1 MTKYIKKSI
10 ISLTSV
16 ACLFGAVSCKKILD
30 LQPHNTTFTSAYFTN
45 GEDAN
50 TAIAGAYALL
60 RSTLLNNYSYF
71 VFGDVPAGEFTIN
84 TDKDDAN
91 YNVSNGQF
99 TGLNVGPGIWNWQSN
114 YQLIQQINLIINK
127 VPGID
132 ISKFTNH
139 DDKLQITGE
148 AYFLRAYIYFYMS
161 RVWGDVPL
169 KLTPDLDVSSSVNIP
184 RSPAATVLNQCLSDL
199 KIAEADLKY
208 GYTDVSQTAVR
219 ANKGSA
225 MALQAHIKEWM
236 GDYAGCDT
244 ATNAVITQGGYFLVD
259 SANYSKIFIGKSI
272 EGIFEININYSQ
284 NEGAEATPQKG
295 GYVPTLTAPYI
306 AKKTYLEWALNTV
319 YFKNIYVDTNDIRVN
334 KFFYQPQSN
343 AGQTIKYSNITYADG
358 SAQNDPRLSNNLI
371 IFRLADIILLRA
383 EALEHL
389 GRDPEAITLL
399 NQIRTRANT
408 SPYPTKADPDLATSI
423 LEERLREL
431 FYEGQSYY
439 DLVRTKKL
447 TTYNENFPASQ
458 FGTGSPKDGWL
469 WPIDPNMFKDDFTL
483 TQTPYWQGKL

>member
-1 MTKYIKKSI
+1 MTTYFKKSI
-10 ISLTSV
+10 IGLSLI
-16 ACLFGAVSCKKILD
+16 AGLCGAVSCKKILD
-30 LQPHNTTFTSAYFTN
+30 LQPHNSTFTSAYFTN

-60 RSTLLNNYSYF
+60 RSTLLNNYSF
-71 VFGDVPAGEFTIN
+71 HVFGDVPAGEFSIN
-84 TDKDDAN
+84 SGYDDAN
-91 YNVSNGQF
+91 YNISNGQF

-132 ISKFTNH
+132 INKFTNQ
-139 DDKLQITGE
+139 DDKQQIIGE
-148 AYFLRAYIYFYMS
+148 AYFLRAFIYFYMS

-169 KLTPDLDVSSSVNIP
+169 KLAPDLDLSTAENIP
-184 RSPAATVLNQCLSDL
+184 RTPAATVLNQCLADL
-199 KIAEADLKY
+199 KIAETDLKY
-208 GYTDVSQTAVR
+208 GYSDVNQTAVR

-236 GDYAGCDT
+236 GDYAGCDS
-244 ATNAVITQGGYFLVD
+244 AANAVITQGQYSLAD
-259 SANYSKIFIGKSI
+259 SANYAKVFIGKSS
-272 EGIFEININYSQ
+272 EGIFEINIDYSQ
-284 NEGAEATPQKG
+284 NEGIALNGG
-295 GYVPTLTAPYI
+295 GYLPTLSAPFL
-306 AKKTYLEWALNTV
+306 AKKTNLEWPLNTV
-319 YFKNIYVDTNDIRVN
+319 YFNQLYTDTNDIRIH

-358 SAQNDPRLSNNLI
+358 SAQNDPRLSNNI
-371 IFRLADIILLRA
+371 NIFRLADIILLRA
-383 EALEHL
+383 EALNNL
-389 GRDPEAITLL
+389 GRDAEALTLL
-399 NQIRTRANT
+399 NKIRTRANT
-408 SPYPTKADPDLATSI
+408 TPYQGAGADLATAI

-447 TTYNENFPASQ
+447 TNYNQSFPSSQ
-458 FGTGSPKDGWL
+458 FMNGSPKGGWL

>member
-1 MTKYIKKSI
+1 MKKYFKKSI
-10 ISLTSV
+10 ISAVSL

-30 LQPHNTTFTSAYFTN
+30 LQPHDATFTSAYFTD

-60 RSTLLNNYSYF
+60 RSTLLNNYSYY
-71 VFGDVPAGEFTIN
+71 VFGDIPAGEFSPN
-84 TDKDDAN
+84 TAYDDAN
-91 YNVSNGQF
+91 ANVALGQF

-132 ISKFTNH
+132 ISKFTNQ

-169 KLTPDLDVSSSVNIP
+169 KLAPDLDISTAVNIP
-184 RSPAATVLNQCLSDL
+184 RSPAATVLAQCLADL

-244 ATNAVITQGGYFLVD
+244 ATNAVITQGGYSLLD
-259 SANYSKIFIGKSI
+259 SADYSKIFIGKSA
-272 EGIFEININYSQ
+272 EGIFEINIDYSQ
-284 NEGAEATPQKG
+284 NEGLALNGG
-295 GYVPTLTAPYI
+295 GYIPTLEAPFL
-306 AKKTYLEWALNTV
+306 AKKTYLEWPLNTS
-319 YFKNIYVDTNDIRVN
+319 YFNRLYTDTNDIRIR
-334 KFFYQPQSN
+334 KFFYQPTSS

-358 SAQNDPRLSNNLI
+358 SAQNDPRLSNNII
-371 IFRLADIILLRA
+371 IFRLADIMLLRA
-383 EALEHL
+383 EALNHL
-389 GRDPEAITLL
+389 GRDAEAVTLL

-408 SPYPTKADPDLATSI
+408 VPYQGAGSALATAI

-439 DLVRTKKL
+439 DLVRTKQL
-447 TTYNENFPASQ
+447 TNYNQSFSSAQ
-458 FGTGSPKDGWL
+458 FLNGSPKGGWL
-469 WPIDPNMFKDDFTL
+469 WPVDPNMFKDDFTL

>member
-1 MTKYIKKSI
+1 MTTYLKKSI
-10 ISLTSV
+10 IGLSLIAGLCGT
-16 ACLFGAVSCKKILD
+16 VSCKKILD
-30 LQPHNTTFTSAYFTN
+30 LQPHDSTFTSAYFTN

-60 RSTLLNNYSYF
+60 RSTLLNNYSF
-71 VFGDVPAGEFTIN
+71 HVFGDVPAGEFSIN
-84 TDKDDAN
+84 SGYDDAN
-91 YNVSNGQF
+91 YNISNGQF

-132 ISKFTNH
+132 ISKFTNQ
-139 DDKLQITGE
+139 DDKQQIIGE
-148 AYFLRAYIYFYMS
+148 AYFLRAFIYFYMS

-169 KLTPDLDVSSSVNIP
+169 KLAPDLDLSTAQNIP
-184 RSPAATVLNQCLSDL
+184 RSPAATVLNQCLNDL

-208 GYTDVSQTAVR
+208 GYADISQTAVR

-244 ATNAVITQGGYFLVD
+244 ATNAVITQGQYSLAD
-259 SANYSKIFIGKSI
+259 SANYAKVFIGKST
-272 EGIFEININYSQ
+272 EGIFEINIDYSQ
-284 NEGAEATPQKG
+284 NEGIALNGG
-295 GYVPTLTAPYI
+295 GYLPTLSAPFL
-306 AKKTYLEWALNTV
+306 AKKTNLEWPLNTV
-319 YFKNIYVDTNDIRVN
+319 YFNQLYTDTNDIRIR

-358 SAQNDPRLSNNLI
+358 SAQNDPRLSNNI
-371 IFRLADIILLRA
+371 NIFRLADIILLRA
-383 EALEHL
+383 EALNHL
-389 GRDPEAITLL
+389 GRDAEAVVLL

-408 SPYPTKADPDLATSI
+408 APYQGAGDALATAI

-447 TTYNENFPASQ
+447 TNYNQNFPSSQ
-458 FGTGSPKDGWL
+458 FMNGSPKGGWL